1 MLSLFEI
8 VEIDEEIAETAALIH
23 FERNRLKRSGEQIG
37 KIRHSDCLIHSS
49 AVVLQAPLI
58 TRNARDFGPVALL
71 GKLNVPVITPYE
83 V

>member
-37 KIRHSDCLIHSS
+37 KIRHSDCLIHAS